1 MIFDNPFY
9 ILGATTRDTRQKIIE
24 LSDEKL
30 FELSEDLCQ
39 KARSELT
46 MPKKR
51 LLAEL
56 NWFPG
61 ISPSK
66 TLNAMNLIY
75 NNNYNVLNMRG
86 LTELSKINII
96 CTIFEKRDFDLSN
109 EELEE
114 LIIKIVQIFD
124 ALNIEYI
131 LRDINE
137 DRKISLFPLID
148 DIEPIKYEIE
158 EKQRICA
165 KLIINRLNNIEIGNL
180 IEIVTKIVSNTT
192 KNGSMSTPQIINNLI
207 DDYQLHT
214 KNFLLLEYDKIKQ
227 LIKAVYDNASSGE
240 SAVLVFVKRLIDIA
254 RKWDE
259 VARPIQLNARSMGIN
274 DELSTEVASSIRS
287 LGICLF
293 NEYNYLELSKMILD
307 TLKELFAELP
317 GVFEQINEDIHHLN
331 KIEKEE
337 KQRLS
342 SLQYTAEIGIIF
354 KDTLHIAPD
363 AIIWKDEKYLIK
375 TISGIIWGATRH
387 SINGIPAGTV
397 YMIKF
402 KTATETIT
410 IKTNRNSVY
419 TNAVDVLWQIMSA
432 KIINDMLL
440 KLKNGKYIVF
450 PNLPHCLMWDDGIML
465 QKSEWF
471 SIKEKRFKW
480 NQVNM
485 WSAYGDLIIC
495 SKEDSKFIVQI
506 PYQTTYNIHFLEAI
520 ITALL
525 KKPAAQRLSDIFLK

>member
-24 LSDEKL
+24 LSDEKM

-66 TLNAMNLIY
+66 ALNAINLIY
-75 NNNYNVLNMRG
+75 NNNYNVFNVQS

-96 CTIFEKRDFDLSN
+96 CTILKKRDFDLSD

-114 LIIKIVQIFD
+114 LIIKVVQIFD
-124 ALNIEYI
+124 TLSIEYI

-148 DIEPIKYEIE
+148 DTELIKCEIE
-158 EKQRICA
+158 EKQRICV
-165 KLIINRLNNIEIGNL
+165 KSIINRLNSIEINNL
-180 IEIVTKIVSNTT
+180 IKIVTRVVNITT
-192 KNGSMSTPQIINNLI
+192 KNGSTSTPQIINNLI

-214 KNFLLLEYDKIKQ
+214 KNFLLSEYDKIKQ
-227 LIKAVYDNASSGE
+227 LIQAIHDNASFGE
-240 SAVLVFVKRLIDIA
+240 SAVFTFVKRLIDMA
-254 RKWDE
+254 RKWDA
-259 VARPIQLNARSMGIN
+259 VAQPIQLNAKSIGIN
-274 DELSTEVASSIRS
+274 DELSMEVANSIRS
-287 LGICLF
+287 LGVYLF
-293 NEYNYLELSKMILD
+293 NEYNYLELSKMISD

-317 GVFEQINEDIHHLN
+317 DVFEQVNEDIHQLN

-354 KDTLHIAPD
+354 KDTLRITSD
-363 AIIWKDEKYLIK
+363 VITWKGEKYPVK
-375 TISGIIWGATRH
+375 TILGITWGATQH
-387 SINGIPAGTV
+387 SINGIPTGTV

-402 KTATETIT
+402 KTTTETIR
-410 IKTNRNSVY
+410 IETNRNSVY
-419 TNAVDVLWQIMSA
+419 TNAVDILWQIMSV

-450 PNLPHCLMWDDGIML
+450 SNLPHCLIWNDGITL

-471 SIKEKRFKW
+471 TTKEKRFKW
-480 NQVNM
+480 NQVDM
-485 WSAYGDLIIC
+485 WSSCGNLIIC

-520 ITALL
+520 VAALL
-525 KKPAAQRLSDIFLK
+525 KKPEAQKISDVFLK